1 MLTHPGTL
9 SGDLVRL
16 EPLSHEHHDG
26 LVEAVRDGELWNLWY
41 TMVARPEAMRQEID
55 RRLALQEAGS
65 MIPFTSVRADT
76 GEVLG
81 MTTFM
86 NIEATVPRVEI
97 GSTWNR
103 LSVQGSGTNAE
114 AKLMM
119 LGHAFDV
126 WECIAVEFR
135 TDYYNQQ
142 SRQAIARL
150 GARQDGILRSHRND
164 GGYLR
169 DTVVFSIVQQEW
181 SGVKKGLELRLAKR
195 QG

>member
-86 NIEATVPRVEI
+86 NIEAAVPRVEI

-103 LSVQGSGTNAE
+103 LSAQGSGTNAE

-126 WECIAVEFR
+126 WGCIAVEFR

-169 DTVVFSIVQQEW
+169 DTVVFSIVHEEW
-181 SGVKKGLELRLAKR
+181 SGVKKGLELRLAKHR
-195 QG
+195 G

>member
-55 RRLALQEAGS
+55 RRLALQETGS
-65 MIPFTSVRADT
+65 MVPFTSVRADT

-103 LSVQGSGTNAE
+103 LSAQGSGTNAE

-126 WECIAVEFR
+126 WRCIAVEFR

-195 QG
+195 RG

>member
-55 RRLALQEAGS
+55 RRLALQEDGS

-103 LSVQGSGTNAE
+103 LSAQGSGTNAE

-126 WECIAVEFR
+126 WGCIAVEFR

-195 QG
+195 RG

>member
-86 NIEATVPRVEI
+86 NIEAAVPRVEI

-103 LSVQGSGTNAE
+103 LSAQGSGTNAE

-126 WECIAVEFR
+126 WGCIAVEFR

-181 SGVKKGLELRLAKR
+181 SGVKKGLEMRLAKR
-195 QG
+195 LG